1 MVGGI
6 ILIELKNVTKK
17 YGKHLAIDNISFK
30 IEKGEIVGFLG
41 RNGAGKTTTMNLITG
56 LLKPTEGD
64 IYIDSEPLSKKSRRK
79 IGYMQENIPLY
90 DELTVKE
97 FINYMSELKGVKR
110 QERIYETE
118 QLIKNLNLLDVK
130 NKLIRNIS
138 RGYKQRTSLAGALV
152 GNPEILI
159 LDEPTVGLDPK
170 QIIEIRNLIKSLRKK
185 HTILLSSH
193 ILSEISQLCQKVI
206 IIDNGKILAIDSPEN
221 LEKRINQNHII
232 VIVEDLQNNI
242 ENVKDRIEKI
252 EKIKLIREI
261 DSKTKEYE
269 IYVEGKVDIRK
280 ELIRELSKENIT
292 LLELKSSEIKLE
304 EVFMNLIDEKG
315 GKTDVSG
322 I

>member
-1 MVGGI
+1 M
-6 ILIELKNVTKK
+6 IELKNVTKK

>member
-1 MVGGI
+1 M
-6 ILIELKNVTKK
+6 IELKNVTKK

-130 NKLIRNIS
+130 NKLIRSIS

>member
-1 MVGGI
+1 M
-6 ILIELKNVTKK
+6 IELKNVTKK

-232 VIVEDLQNNI
+232 IIVEDLQNNI